1 MAAMKVNSS
10 STPVKKSAGSGSV
23 GSSARK
29 CDQLKIKLVQVRPGA
44 LLESRPH
51 TLRRVVKWRLDFGWT
66 GE

>member
-10 STPVKKSAGSGSV
+10 STPVKKSTGSGSV

-51 TLRRVVKWRLDFGWT
+51 SLVK
-66 GE
+66 